1 MNRTINSIWKLFGA
15 MTVAVFAVAFAV
27 GGQQMDRSALKNGT
41 RAKGLSGKEVWRIL
55 EPITY
60 ENMSVFPVVASN
72 TRPTDEFITLD
83 EGLSSGAVTVSERG
97 SEMMRRSRDGH
108 PAPAQYSGASVN
120 ELVLVN
126 HGNKPLILLAG
137 EMVSG
142 GKQDRIIGKD
152 RIVPVGADPLPLDV
166 FCVEHGRWSNGANF
180 SAANTMVHP
189 SVREKA
195 AVDQAQGEV
204 WSAVRNGTTA
214 PTGIGAAGGLGQASV
229 NVEVTTGAQTLE
241 TQTTRTQATTGRG
254 GTAGGGS
261 GGQTSGGTAN
271 STVEGLP
278 GGAQV
283 LAVPVITARSIN
295 VTVDGGATTGAY
307 QKLYNNSTVNRSLDP
322 FVDEVER
329 RFARAT
335 SELKGER
342 VVGVVIAYGGEV
354 AWSDIFASPQ
364 LFERYWTKLLR
375 SYVVEALARPVTKEV
390 ATLKDAED
398 FLRPLKG
405 PEKIESDPDVY
416 RWREVTEGRYVAIEL
431 QALKPTDIL
440 LHSLT
445 IHKTGVETAV
455 VK

>member
-1 MNRTINSIWKLFGA
+1 MNRSINSTWKLFGMMTLA
-15 MTVAVFAVAFAV
+15 MLAVAFAV
-27 GGQQMDRSALKNGT
+27 GGLQMDRSSLKGGSRGNGSPA
-41 RAKGLSGKEVWRIL
+41 RDSWRIL
-55 EPITY
+55 EPVSY

-72 TRPTDEFITLD
+72 TRSTDEFITLD
-83 EGLSSGAVTVSERG
+83 DGLSSGAVTVSERG
-97 SEMMRRSRDGH
+97 AEIMRRSRDGR
-108 PAPAQYSGASVN
+108 PAPAQQYGGASVN

-152 RIVPVGADPLPLDV
+152 RIVPVGAEPLPLDV

-180 SAANTMVHP
+180 SAANMMVHP

-195 AVDQAQGEV
+195 AVDRQQQEV
-204 WSAVRNGTTA
+204 WSAVRNGSNVTA
-214 PTGIGAAGGLGQASV
+214 APGTVMASRD
-229 NVEVTTGAQTLE
+229 GFWAE
-241 TQTTRTQATTGRG
+241 TPPNA
-254 GTAGGGS
+254 GGS
-261 GGQTSGGTAN
+261 GSGSAGARP
-271 STVEGLP
+271 TVAAP
-278 GGAQV
+278 A
-283 LAVPVITARSIN
+283 ITAGSIN
-295 VTVDGGATTGAY
+295 VTVDGGAQTLAY
-307 QKLYNNSTVNRSLDP
+307 QKLYNNSNVNRSLDP
-322 FVDEVER
+322 FVDEIQR

-375 SYVVEALARPVTKEV
+375 SYVVEALARPGTKEV
-390 ATLKDAED
+390 ATLKDAEE

-405 PEKIESDPDVY
+405 TEKIESDPDVY
-416 RWREVTEGRYVAIEL
+416 RWREVTQGRMVAIEL
-431 QALKPTDIL
+431 QALKPADIL

-455 VK
+455 MK

>member
-1 MNRTINSIWKLFGA
+1 MNRSINSTWKLFGVTTLA
-15 MTVAVFAVAFAV
+15 MLAVAFV
-27 GGQQMDRSALKNGT
+27 VSGQQMDRSSLKGGT
-41 RAKGLSGKEVWRIL
+41 TAQGGGRAGGWRIL

-72 TRPTDEFITLD
+72 TRSTDEFITLD

-97 SEMMRRSRDGH
+97 AEIMRRSRDGG

-152 RIVPVGADPLPLDV
+152 RIVPVGAEPLPLDV

-204 WSAVRNGTTA
+204 WAAVRNGTTA
-214 PTGIGAAGGLGQASV
+214 GVGGRSGSGTQASSDGFFVAGTVGAQTVEAQGTSTQSSAARGGAAGG
-229 NVEVTTGAQTLE
+229 
-241 TQTTRTQATTGRG
+241 
-254 GTAGGGS
+254 GTAGAG
-261 GGQTSGGTAN
+261 TSAGAAN
-271 STVEGLP
+271 ATFEGLP
-278 GGAQV
+278 A
-283 LAVPVITARSIN
+283 LLRSTIN
-295 VTVDGGATTGAY
+295 ATFDGM
-307 QKLYNNSTVNRSLDP
+307 NSTQAYAKTYGSSVVNRTTDP
-322 FVDEVER
+322 FVDEIQR
-329 RFARAT
+329 RFARVT

-375 SYVVEALARPVTKEV
+375 SYVVEAVARPGTKEV
-390 ATLKDAED
+390 ATLKDAEE

-405 PEKIESDPDVY
+405 TEKIESDPDVY
-416 RWREVTEGRYVAIEL
+416 RWREVTQGRMVAIEL
-431 QALKPTDIL
+431 QALKPKDIL

-455 VK
+455 IK

>member
-1 MNRTINSIWKLFGA
+1 MNRTIPEALRLFG
-15 MTVAVFAVAFAV
+15 VISIFVVSVAFAASGRQMENSKFQ
-27 GGQQMDRSALKNGT
+27 GGARN
-41 RAKGLSGKEVWRIL
+41 SGWRIL
-55 EPITY
+55 EPVSY

-72 TRPTDEFITLD
+72 TRSTDEFITLD

-97 SEMMRRSRDGH
+97 AEIMRRSRDGR
-108 PAPAQYSGASVN
+108 PAPVQQYGGASVN

-126 HGNKPLILLAG
+126 HGSKPLILLAG

-152 RIVPVGADPLPLDV
+152 RIVPVGAEPLPLDV

-189 SVREKA
+189 SVRESA
-195 AVDQAQGEV
+195 AVAQQQSEV
-204 WSAVRNGTTA
+204 WNSVTKGSNSVSVVGGVGSGNGAGSAPAPKITERSLGDIARVAA
-214 PTGIGAAGGLGQASV
+214 PTV
-229 NVEVTTGAQTLE
+229 
-241 TQTTRTQATTGRG
+241 
-254 GTAGGGS
+254 
-261 GGQTSGGTAN
+261 
-271 STVEGLP
+271 
-278 GGAQV
+278 
-283 LAVPVITARSIN
+283 
-295 VTVDGGATTGAY
+295 AY
-307 QKLYNNSTVNRSLDP
+307 DKMYNNSTVNKSLDP
-322 FVDEVER
+322 FVDEIQR
-329 RFARAT
+329 RFARVT

-375 SYVVEALARPVTKEV
+375 SYVVEALARPGTKEV
-390 ATLKDAED
+390 ATLKDAEE

-405 PEKIESDPDVY
+405 IEKIESDPDVY
-416 RWREVTEGRYVAIEL
+416 RWREVTQGRYVAIEL
-431 QALKPTDIL
+431 QALKPADIL

-455 VK
+455 MK

>member
-1 MNRTINSIWKLFGA
+1 VWARDRLFRAGGIGKEVKATEAGQLRIEECSSGFAVWEDEMNRTILTALRLFGV
-15 MTVAVFAVAFAV
+15 MLIFVVTVAFAV
-27 GGQQMDRSALKNGT
+27 
-41 RAKGLSGKEVWRIL
+41 SGRQNDKSRMQGWRIL
-55 EPITY
+55 EPVTY

-72 TRPTDEFITLD
+72 TRSTDEFITLD
-83 EGLSSGAVTVSERG
+83 EGLSSGAVMVSERG
-97 SEMMRRSRDGH
+97 AEIMRRSRDGR
-108 PAPAQYSGASVN
+108 PAPPQYSGASVN

-152 RIVPVGADPLPLDV
+152 RIVPVGAEPLPLDV

-195 AVDQAQGEV
+195 AVDQAQQEV
-204 WSAVRNGTTA
+204 WAAVRNGSNVTA
-214 PTGIGAAGGLGQASV
+214 APGTVMASRDGFWAETPPNAAGS
-229 NVEVTTGAQTLE
+229 
-241 TQTTRTQATTGRG
+241 
-254 GTAGGGS
+254 GGGS
-261 GGQTSGGTAN
+261 AGAR
-271 STVEGLP
+271 STVAAP
-278 GGAQV
+278 A
-283 LAVPVITARSIN
+283 ITAGSIN
-295 VTVDGGATTGAY
+295 VTVDGGAQTAAY

-322 FVDEVER
+322 FVDEIQR

-335 SELKGER
+335 SELKGEH

-354 AWSDIFASPQ
+354 AWSDNFASPQ

-375 SYVVEALARPVTKEV
+375 SYVVEALARPGTKEV
-390 ATLKDAED
+390 ATLKDAEE

-405 PEKIESDPDVY
+405 TEKIESDPDVY
-416 RWREVTEGRYVAIEL
+416 RWREVTQGRMVAIEL

>member
-1 MNRTINSIWKLFGA
+1 MNRTINSIWKLFGL
-15 MTVAVFAVAFAV
+15 MTVATLAVAFAV
-27 GGQQMDRSALKNGT
+27 GGQQMDRSKLQGGGRT
-41 RAKGLSGKEVWRIL
+41 SGPSGKETWRIL
-55 EPITY
+55 EPVTY

-72 TRPTDEFITLD
+72 TRSTDEFITLD

-97 SEMMRRSRDGH
+97 SAMIRRTRDGH
-108 PAPAQYSGASVN
+108 PAPVQQYPQYGGASVN

-126 HGNKPLILLAG
+126 HGTKPLILLAG

-166 FCVEHGRWSNGANF
+166 FCVEHGRWSNGESF

-204 WSAVRNGTTA
+204 WAAVRSGTTA
-214 PTGIGAAGGLGQASV
+214 ANPQTVGGVGAASASV
-229 NVEVTTGAQTLE
+229 NVTAGQQTLE
-241 TQTTRTQATTGRG
+241 TMNTSTSATAGRG
-254 GTAGGGS
+254 GGAGGGS
-261 GGQTSGGTAN
+261 GAN
-271 STVEGLP
+271 SNASSDGYF
-278 GGAQV
+278 A
-283 LAVPVITARSIN
+283 VITPGSIN
-295 VTVDGGATTGAY
+295 ATVSGMAPTGAY
-307 QKLYNNSTVNRSLDP
+307 EKLYNNTTVNRSLDP
-322 FVDEVER
+322 FVDEIQR

-342 VVGVVIAYGGEV
+342 VVGVIIAYGGEV
-354 AWSDIFASPQ
+354 AWSDVFASPQ
-364 LFERYWTKLLR
+364 LFQRYWTKLLR
-375 SYVVEALARPVTKEV
+375 SYVVEALARPGTKEI
-390 ATLKDAED
+390 ATLKDAEE

-405 PEKIESDPDVY
+405 TEKIESDPEVY
-416 RWREVTEGRYVAIEL
+416 RWREVTQGRYVAIEL
-431 QALKPTDIL
+431 QALKPADIL

-445 IHKTGVETAV
+445 IHKTGVEVSV

>member
-1 MNRTINSIWKLFGA
+1 MNRSINSVWRLLGV
-15 MTVAVFAVAFAV
+15 MTLAVLGIAFAV
-27 GGQQMDRSALKNGT
+27 GGQQMDRSGLKDGPGMQGGGH
-41 RAKGLSGKEVWRIL
+41 AGGWRIL
-55 EPITY
+55 EPVTY
-60 ENMSVFPVVASN
+60 ENMSVFPVVARN
-72 TRPTDEFITLD
+72 TRSTEEFVTLD
-83 EGLSSGAVTVSERG
+83 EALASGAVTVSERG
-97 SEMMRRSRDGH
+97 ATTIRRTRNGRPDRE
-108 PAPAQYSGASVN
+108 PVQQYSSASVN
-120 ELVLVN
+120 ELVLTN
-126 HGNKPLILLAG
+126 HGTKPVILLAG

-152 RIVPVGADPLPLDV
+152 RIVPVGAEPLPLDV

-204 WSAVRNGTTA
+204 WSAVRNGSNATVSA
-214 PTGIGAAGGLGQASV
+214 
-229 NVEVTTGAQTLE
+229 GAQTM
-241 TQTTRTQATTGRG
+241 TSNDGFYVAGAPTNAAGS
-254 GTAGGGS
+254 GGGS
-261 GGQTSGGTAN
+261 SNGSAAKAAA
-271 STVEGLP
+271 P
-278 GGAQV
+278 A
-283 LAVPVITARSIN
+283 PHITAESLG
-295 VTVDGGATTGAY
+295 VTARIEAPTGAY
-307 QKLYNNSTVNRSLDP
+307 QKMYNNATVNHSLDP
-322 FVDEVER
+322 FVDEIQR

-335 SELKGER
+335 SELKGEQ

-375 SYVVEALARPVTKEV
+375 SYVVEALARPGTKEV
-390 ATLKDAED
+390 ATLKDAEE

-405 PEKIESDPDVY
+405 TEKIESDPDVY
-416 RWREVTEGRYVAIEL
+416 RWREVTQGRMVAIEL

-445 IHKTGVETAV
+445 IHKTGVDTAV